1 MAEELPFGD
10 FLLTYKI
17 TTMNEQIIIVT
28 RQDFYVS
35 RCTCYAL
42 ASDNPVVGVWL
53 SKRMVDDF
61 FSRRIPQ
68 FIERGC
74 TCEHVK
80 EPNSTGVV
88 DRYIIKDENGELDC
102 VYIVT
107 LEPVI

>member
-1 MAEELPFGD
+1 MIETLSGD

-17 TTMNEQIIIVT
+17 TTMNEQIFVAT
-28 RQDFYVS
+28 RQDYYVS
-35 RCTCYAL
+35 RGVCYVL
-42 ASDNPVVGVWL
+42 ASDNPVVGVWQ

-61 FSRRIPQ
+61 FNRRIPH

-88 DRYIIKDENGELDC
+88 DRYIIKDADGYVDC

-107 LEPVI
+107 LEPLML